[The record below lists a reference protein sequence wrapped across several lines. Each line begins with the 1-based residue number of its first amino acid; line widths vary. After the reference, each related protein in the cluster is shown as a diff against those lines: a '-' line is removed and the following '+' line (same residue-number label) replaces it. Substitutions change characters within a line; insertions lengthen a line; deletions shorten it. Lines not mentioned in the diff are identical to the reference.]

1 MIHLDTQEKNP
12 MTDTARKKVVVTG
25 GSGRVGR
32 YVLAELAPHYDVVNV
47 DLSPATVGPK
57 GSQAPDVQHITAD
70 VMDLDAISQAVAGA
84 DAVVHLAA
92 IDYDWKAPDEKYITV
107 NTIGT
112 WNVLQAARDHGVPKV
127 VLCSSISACGL
138 SEMRPDWT
146 PLQLPVDETHAL
158 GPVQAYS
165 ISKQLMEDMGQA
177 VARGSDTSVI
187 CLRPMAVVLEEN
199 LAEFTAFIDEPTRH
213 WLFYY
218 IEASDLARAFR
229 AAVEVTGV
237 SYDALFIS
245 ADDTCHKEPT
255 VQWFERA
262 FGALPATVAAPY
274 FDGRPRASIFDN
286 GRARQ
291 VLDWQPTSDFQALRA
306 ANNLS

>member
-1 MIHLDTQEKNP
+1 MSDNV
-12 MTDTARKKVVVTG
+12 RKKVVVTG

-32 YVLAELAPHYDVVNV
+32 YVLAELAQHYDVVNV
-47 DLSPATVGPK
+47 DLTPATVGPN
-57 GSQAPDVQHITAD
+57 GAPAADVRHVTAD
-70 VMDLDAISQAVAGA
+70 VMDLSSVSQAVAGA

-138 SEMRPDWT
+138 SEMRADWT

-187 CLRPMAVVLEEN
+187 CLRPMAVVLQEN
-199 LAEFTAFIDEPTRH
+199 LAEFTEFIDEPSRH

-218 IEASDLARAFR
+218 VEASDLARAFR

-245 ADDTCHKEPT
+245 ADDTCRPEPT
-255 VQWFERA
+255 LEWFQRA
-262 FGALPATVAAPY
+262 FAGLPDTVDGPY
-274 FDGRPRASIFDN
+274 YEHNPRASIFDN
-286 GRARQ
+286 RRAQELLGWR
-291 VLDWQPTSDFQALRA
+291 PTSDFPAMRA
-306 ANNLS
+306 ANALS

>member
-1 MIHLDTQEKNP
+1 MSDNT
-12 MTDTARKKVVVTG
+12 RKKVVVTG

-47 DLSPATVGPK
+47 DLTPATIGPK
-57 GSQAPDVQHITAD
+57 GSQAPDVRHITAD
-70 VMDLDAISQAVAGA
+70 VMDLASISEAVAGA

-112 WNVLQAARDHGVPKV
+112 WNVLQAARDHAVPKV

-138 SEMRPDWT
+138 SEMRDDWV

-165 ISKQLMEDMGQA
+165 ISKQLMENMGQA

-199 LAEFTAFIDEPTRH
+199 LAEFTQFIDEPSRH

-218 IEASDLARAFR
+218 IEASDLAKAFH
-229 AAVEVTGV
+229 AAVEVTDV
-237 SYDALFIS
+237 SYDTMFIS
-245 ADDTCHKEPT
+245 ADDSCHREPT
-255 VQWFERA
+255 LQWYQRA
-262 FGALPATVAAPY
+262 FGTLPDNVVTSRFEAN
-274 FDGRPRASIFDN
+274 PRASIFDN
-286 GRARQ
+286 GRAQ
-291 VLDWQPTSDFQALRA
+291 KLLDWRPTSDFQAMRA